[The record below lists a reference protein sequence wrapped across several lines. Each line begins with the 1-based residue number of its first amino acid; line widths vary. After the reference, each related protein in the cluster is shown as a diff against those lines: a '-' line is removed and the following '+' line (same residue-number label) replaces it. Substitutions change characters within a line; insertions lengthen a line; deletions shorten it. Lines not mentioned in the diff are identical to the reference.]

1 VLRRLLA
8 EADVV
13 ASAVGRP
20 NLVRGDMLKP
30 GAVVLDFGVSV
41 VDGSMRGDVDFV
53 SAQEVASAI
62 TPVPGGIGPVTN
74 LMLVQNTIKA
84 ARRMLNDPWSAA

>member
-1 VLRRLLA
+1 LRALA
-8 EADVV
+8 AQSDLV
-13 ASAVGRP
+13 ASAVGKP
-20 NLVRGDMLKP
+20 GLVTGDMLQP

-41 VDGSMRGDVDFV
+41 VDGTMRGDVDFV

-84 ARRMLNDPWSAA
+84 ARRMLNDPWPAS